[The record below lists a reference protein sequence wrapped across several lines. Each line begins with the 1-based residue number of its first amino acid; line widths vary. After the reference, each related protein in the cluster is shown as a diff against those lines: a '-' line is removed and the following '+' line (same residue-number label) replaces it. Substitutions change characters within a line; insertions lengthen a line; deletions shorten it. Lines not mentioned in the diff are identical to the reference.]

1 MRRFNSG
8 GDTPPQRGRPRK
20 RRFLNKDS
28 QYRCFEPCC
37 HPDAEG
43 GVIILEPGELEAL
56 RLVDLLDYN
65 QESAAEKMG
74 ISRKTLWRDLH
85 EGRRKVVETLVEG
98 KRLEMA
104 GCADLDKEKC
114 CIKNHECGYVANP
127 SAEQKSDN

>member
-1 MRRFNSG
+1 MRRSNSG
-8 GDTPPQRGRPRK
+8 GDIPPRRGRPRK

-43 GVIILEPGELEAL
+43 RINVLEPGELEAL
-56 RLVDLLDYN
+56 RLVDLMDFD
-65 QESAAEKMG
+65 QESAAAKMG

-104 GCADLDKEKC
+104 GCADLDKKGC
-114 CIKNHECGYVANP
+114 GIKNHECKYIAAI
-127 SAEQKSDN
+127 SDEQKSG

>member
-1 MRRFNSG
+1 MRRSKSG
-8 GDTPPQRGRPRK
+8 GDIPPRRGRPRK

-37 HPDAEG
+37 HPDAQG
-43 GVIILEPGELEAL
+43 RVNILEPGELEAL
-56 RLVDLLDYN
+56 RLVDLLDFD
-65 QESAAEKMG
+65 QESAAAKMG

-104 GCADLDKEKC
+104 GCTDLERKECSAKSHECKYPADPSGKEKV
-114 CIKNHECGYVANP
+114 K
-127 SAEQKSDN
+127 